1 MIMSDILSQA
11 SQEKSLAEISK
22 EKILFTAMQLF
33 ANNGFHKTT
42 AATIAKACRISHGL
56 LFYHFKTKEGL
67 LQAIVDYSTQ
77 KIKGI
82 LSVEDVHL
90 VKGSASSKQL
100 EQIIRKYRISLV
112 EERAFWE
119 LYHSLVFQPDL
130 KGNAAQQ
137 LINAFDDHRK
147 QLIHFFEQ
155 LGYLSAMETMQQFEA
170 MRSGIT
176 IAYLMYGPSYPV
188 DKLFKNL
195 IERFS

>member
-1 MIMSDILSQA
+1 MSEIISQA
-11 SQEKSLAEISK
+11 PQEKSLAEISK

-42 AATIAKACRISHGL
+42 AATIAKACGISHGL
-56 LFYHFKTKEGL
+56 LFYHFKSKEGL
-67 LQAIVDYSTQ
+67 LQAVVDYSIH

-82 LSVEDVHL
+82 LSIEDIHL
-90 VKGSASSKQL
+90 VPGSASSKQL

-130 KGNAAQQ
+130 KDDAAQQ
-137 LINAFDDHRK
+137 LISAFDDHRK

-155 LGYLSAMETMQQFEA
+155 LGYLSATETMQQFEA

-176 IAYLMYGPSYPV
+176 IAYLMYGSSYPV
-188 DKLFKNL
+188 ERLFKNL
-195 IERFS
+195 VERFS